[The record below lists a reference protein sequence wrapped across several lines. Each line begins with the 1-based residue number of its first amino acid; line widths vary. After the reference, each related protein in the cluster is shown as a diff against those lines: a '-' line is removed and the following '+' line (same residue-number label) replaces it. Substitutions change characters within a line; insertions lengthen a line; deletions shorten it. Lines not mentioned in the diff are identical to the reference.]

1 MKIEALDFV
10 MLHVSLRFEGL
21 LSFHLREIENAACIK
36 ASLLLFL
43 SQGTVVSP
51 VLPLI
56 ASLVKALLCI

>member
-10 MLHVSLRFEGL
+10 MFHVSSRFKGL

-36 ASLLLFL
+36 ASLLMFL

-51 VLPLI
+51 V